1 MRTRMRAAA
10 TVTGILAATAA
21 IGAFTAPTGSDNPN
35 EKCEVVHSYNAT
47 TGEYTDD
54 ETWNAL
60 VKKGWVGD
68 PTDSMEALHSP
79 GCNITNTAWPKE
91 LITK

>member
-1 MRTRMRAAA
+1 MRARIR
-10 TVTGILAATAA
+10 TGVTISVILAAAA
-21 IGAFTAPTGSDNPN
+21 GIGAVTAPTGSSTPPDTQ
-35 EKCEVVHSYNAT
+35 KCEVVQSY
-47 TGEYTDD
+47 GTDD

-60 VKKGWVGD
+60 VEKGWVGD

>member
-1 MRTRMRAAA
+1 MRARIR
-10 TVTGILAATAA
+10 TGVTISVILAAAA
-21 IGAFTAPTGSDNPN
+21 GIGAVTAPTGTDNPN
-35 EKCEVVHSYNAT
+35 EKCEVVQSY
-47 TGEYTDD
+47 GTDD

-60 VKKGWVGD
+60 VEKGWVGD